1 MRLKAFKLVNFRGY
15 QKASMQI
22 QDFTT
27 LVGIND
33 SGKSTIFE
41 ALDIFFGNSKID
53 SFDRN
58 INHQGEDVQLIG
70 VFDQLPK
77 TLTIEDIPTA
87 LQEEY
92 LLNTEGDLEIKQ
104 VFSGATMKMS
114 EYIVANFPSSPG
126 VQGIHTLKIKDLRKN
141 FKDSLADIDSRV
153 SSQIRKAVLTQA
165 TSTSELKLIDI
176 ALNGTGEMKDISKKI
191 HEELPV
197 FQLFKADRDNS
208 DSDSEVQ
215 DPIKAIVKS
224 TIADSADIRQEL
236 SDVVEKVQA
245 AVQKTTGRTL
255 AMLREMNQGLA
266 SELQADF
273 ASPKWE
279 SLFKFSLETD
289 SGIPLAKRGSGVR
302 RLILLNFFRAEARK
316 RIEEAQDVGGH
327 TMDVIYAF
335 EEPETSQHPSYQ
347 QMLIES
353 FLDMT
358 NSPHVQV
365 LITTHS
371 PAIAEIV
378 PIDGLHL
385 VEKVG
390 SREPQLL
397 DGNEAL
403 DGVVSEL
410 GLIADVKLYDDQI
423 WCAVMVEGPDDVL
436 FFENIYNQLSS
447 ASDKRKVIF
456 ISGGGT
462 AVVDSLNARFLNQL
476 KLKKRIMIVD
486 GDKEGSN
493 YVKKLDRASADT
505 GVIPIQL
512 KKATIEFYIPFLT
525 VQNTLQQSRQLSFTT
540 SASDWNSGEET
551 FKLSSKQKAC
561 LKRENVYGSVKA
573 GELKPELRNELQT
586 IIDTID
592 SCDA

>member
-1 MRLKAFKLVNFRGY
+1 Y
-15 QKASMQI
+15 
-22 QDFTT
+22 
-27 LVGIND
+27 
-33 SGKSTIFE
+33 
-41 ALDIFFGNSKID
+41 
-53 SFDRN
+53 
-58 INHQGEDVQLIG
+58 
-70 VFDQLPK
+70 
-77 TLTIEDIPTA
+77 
-87 LQEEY
+87 
-92 LLNTEGDLEIKQ
+92 
-104 VFSGATMKMS
+104 
-114 EYIVANFPSSPG
+114 
-126 VQGIHTLKIKDLRKN
+126 
-141 FKDSLADIDSRV
+141 
-153 SSQIRKAVLTQA
+153 
-165 TSTSELKLIDI
+165 
-176 ALNGTGEMKDISKKI
+176 
-191 HEELPV
+191 
-197 FQLFKADRDNS
+197 
-208 DSDSEVQ
+208 
-215 DPIKAIVKS
+215 
-224 TIADSADIRQEL
+224 
-236 SDVVEKVQA
+236 
-245 AVQKTTGRTL
+245 
-255 AMLREMNQGLA
+255 
-266 SELQADF
+266 
-273 ASPKWE
+273 
-279 SLFKFSLETD
+279 
-289 SGIPLAKRGSGVR
+289 
-302 RLILLNFFRAEARK
+302 LILQFTSLIILNQSLYLTCTLFILGPK

-512 KKATIEFYIPFLT
+512 KKATIEFYIPFFT

-540 SASDWNSGEET
+540 SASG
-551 FKLSSKQKAC
+551 QVQ
-561 LKRENVYGSVKA
+561 NVGV
-573 GELKPELRNELQT
+573 N
-586 IIDTID
+586 
-592 SCDA
+592 

>member
-1 MRLKAFKLVNFRGY
+1 
-15 QKASMQI
+15 MQI

-41 ALDIFFGNSKID
+41 ALDIFFGNSRID

-58 INHQGEDVQLIG
+58 INHQDEDVQLIG

-77 TLTIEDIPTA
+77 TLTIEDVPTS

-92 LLNTEGDLEIKQ
+92 LLNTEGNLEIKQ

-114 EYIVANFPSSPG
+114 EYIVANFPSSPA
-126 VQGIHTLKIKDLRKN
+126 VQGIHTLKIKDLRKS
-141 FKDSLADIDSRV
+141 FKDSLANIDSRV
-153 SSQIRKAVLTQA
+153 SSQIRKSVLAQA
-165 TSTSELKLIDI
+165 ASTSELKLIDI

-236 SDVVEKVQA
+236 SNVVEKVQD

-255 AMLREMNQGLA
+255 TMLREMDNGLA

-358 NSPHVQV
+358 SNPHVQV

-378 PIDGLHL
+378 PINGLHL

-397 DGNEAL
+397 DGKEAL

-447 ASDKRKVIF
+447 ASNKHKVIF

-486 GDKEGSN
+486 GDKEGCN
-493 YVKKLDRASADT
+493 YVKKLDKASPDT
-505 GVIPIQL
+505 NVIPIQL

-525 VQNTLQQSRQLSFTT
+525 VQNTLQQSTQLSFTT
-540 SASDWNSGEET
+540 STSDWDSGEEI

-561 LKRENVYGSVKA
+561 LKRANIYGSVNA
-573 GELKPELRNELQT
+573 NDLKPELRDELQT